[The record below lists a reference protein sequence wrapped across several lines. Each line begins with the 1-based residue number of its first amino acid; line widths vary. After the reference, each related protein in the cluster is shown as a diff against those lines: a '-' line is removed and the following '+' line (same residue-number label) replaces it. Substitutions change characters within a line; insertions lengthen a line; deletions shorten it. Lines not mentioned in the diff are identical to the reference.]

1 LANSGDFPEK
11 ITLMSSSY
19 TVSYYTSF
27 TAKPEEPNLGILL
40 LNKPEAFT
48 LEHQMHNLI

>member
-27 TAKPEEPNLGILL
+27 TAKPEEPTFAN
-40 LNKPEAFT
+40 PV
-48 LEHQMHNLI
+48 